1 MNKNALRLIFWI
13 VICFIG
19 LITLLNS
26 ISLGINEA
34 SNIVISQGGSID
46 NEIYLVYLEQSIIK
60 YRVIGLI
67 LSILGG
73 IGISKNEKI

>member
-26 ISLGINEA
+26 VSLGINEA
-34 SNIVISQGGSID
+34 SNIVISK
-46 NEIYLVYLEQSIIK
+46 V
-60 YRVIGLI
+60 VV
-67 LSILGG
+67 
-73 IGISKNEKI
+73 